1 MHIQAQILL
10 SKVPITSLKNQSL
23 QQKSPRYEDL
33 DPEAIGYSSIDSLS
47 KTIKTYQVVEK
58 ITFLGT
64 NQQKRLLTCSGS
76 LFNDLF

>member
-1 MHIQAQILL
+1 MHIQAQILS
-10 SKVPITSLKNQSL
+10 SKVPNTSLKNQSL

-58 ITFLGT
+58 TLFWGQT
-64 NQQKRLLTCSGS
+64 NKKGS
-76 LFNDLF
+76 